1 MKTSISTTTTTP
13 STEEEY
19 VLPCD
24 EALLAS
30 TLALMTAY
38 AQGSPSCHGRPLM
51 AAQLVSNLIRLSHHP
66 AFTPTMHTVLKR
78 LCGSWQQQTN
88 GHNAPNAP
96 TAPSHQPTTLWHDAP
111 QAVQ

>member
-1 MKTSISTTTTTP
+1 MKTTASATTCCEP

-19 VLPCD
+19 VLPCA
-24 EALLAS
+24 EALLAG

-51 AAQLVSNLIRLSHHP
+51 AARLVSNLIRLSHHP
-66 AFTPTMHTVLKR
+66 AFTPTMHTVLHR
-78 LCGSWQQQTN
+78 LCGSWQQQAS
-88 GHNAPNAP
+88 GNAP
-96 TAPSHQPTTLWHDAP
+96 TMPTPQPTAMWHGTP